1 MRVVGDG
8 GAQAGVELG
17 LRVEHVLDD
26 AGHEA
31 AANKADEVARVEEA
45 TARAQLPERVGD
57 GGEVEADV
65 GFRGDEFDVEG
76 DDLLLQEEQVLDQE
90 EGGVGGRGARGDE
103 GGGGDEGDGGAVH
116 DAVGEVVEDG
126 GLGCG

>member
-8 GAQAGVELG
+8 GAQASVELG

-31 AANKADEVARVEEA
+31 AADEADEVARVEEA
-45 TARAQLPERVGD
+45 AARAQLPERVGD

-65 GFRGDEFDVEG
+65 GFWGDEFDVEG
-76 DDLLLQEEQVLDQE
+76 DDLLLQEEQVLD
-90 EGGVGGRGARGDE
+90 
-103 GGGGDEGDGGAVH
+103 
-116 DAVGEVVEDG
+116 
-126 GLGCG
+126 